1 MGWAGLMAVSSTK
14 YPSFLQPTGSTGS
27 TVTTP
32 PPLVRG
38 TQNIPSGKPSLQV
51 SSFLI
56 RLLRSPV
63 KGCLLLLIRLGEV
76 FLLAAPK

>member
-1 MGWAGLMAVSSTK
+1 MGGGEVGLVALSCPMCPAL
-14 YPSFLQPTGSTGS
+14 LQPAGSAGS

-51 SSFLI
+51 SIPFS
-56 RLLRSPV
+56 S
-63 KGCLLLLIRLGEV
+63 GS
-76 FLLAAPK
+76 